1 MREDFARTLSLL
13 RQERG
18 LSQRKVAAEL
28 GISQAL
34 LSHYE
39 KGVREPGLNFVVRA
53 CDYYHVSADFMLGR
67 SLDREGITIGAEELY
82 DASEERAGS
91 MRGSIMAILQK
102 KLMVNSVSVLFAL
115 LGRVGSRDAVMA
127 ASAYLGD
134 SIYHLFRRLYQ
145 VSPEA
150 NEDMF
155 NIGAGAFSAGVV
167 SSDRIFA
174 EADYTDALAAHVK
187 EKGDVPPMDH
197 ASLSAA
203 YPGAYQSLYQ
213 VIHAAGDRVQKLAA
227 LRGRTGE

>member
-1 MREDFARTLSLL
+1 MREDFSRTLCLL
-13 RQERG
+13 GQERG

-67 SLDREGITIGAEELY
+67 SPDRDGINIGTEALY

-91 MRGSIMAILQK
+91 MQGSIMATLQK
-102 KLMVNSVSVLFAL
+102 KLLVNSISVLFAL
-115 LGRVGSRDAVMA
+115 LGKVGSREAVMA
-127 ASAYLGD
+127 AAAYIGD
-134 SIYHLFRRLYQ
+134 GIYRIFRRLYLI
-145 VSPEA
+145 SPDA

-155 NIGAGAFSAGVV
+155 NITPNHFNVGVV
-167 SSDRIFA
+167 TSDMIFA
-174 EADYTDALAAHVK
+174 EADFSDALAAHTK
-187 EKGDVPPMDH
+187 EKGPVPPMDRE
-197 ASLSAA
+197 SLSAA

-213 VIHAAGDRVQKLAA
+213 VIHT
-227 LRGRTGE
+227 TGERIQKMAAFRKN